1 MSGEFGERLR
11 EVMDLPYSTAKEM
24 SFLNYFQ
31 DEIQSLYEAACSQRE
46 HGSGLPC
53 EEVKDLYAAL
63 DSIDAKAKEML

>member
-11 EVMDLPYSTAKEM
+11 EVMDLEYSTAKEM
-24 SFLNYFQ
+24 HFLNYFR
-31 DEIQSLYEAACSQRE
+31 DEMLALYEAACSQRS

-63 DSIDAKAKEML
+63 DTLDAQAKEKL